1 MSDQEQLQ
9 QEIAQF
15 QQFKEQVQVLA
26 THAGQMEFQLKETD
40 HTIDELGN
48 TSEGTPVYRSAGGVL
63 IRVEDRDAL
72 VKELETNK
80 ETMDIR
86 LKSLRRQEEEL
97 KKKLRELEA
106 DLTRKIQILQ
116 AGQGMGP
123 PGMSG

>member
-1 MSDQEQLQ
+1 M
-9 QEIAQF
+9 
-15 QQFKEQVQVLA
+15 LA

-40 HTIDELGN
+40 HTIDELGK

-116 AGQGMGP
+116 AGQGMGS